1 MIPAMSVIKNQ
12 PIRVAAIPYHPQP
25 FDEFSAIEQKLTA
38 LIQWLADEH
47 VQLAV
52 FPEYAAMELAAIDQV
67 AHDLAASIDGV
78 ASYLTRYHDLFQQLA
93 VQYDMAIL
101 AGSVPVRH
109 DKTIHNTA
117 SLFSPA
123 GLSGEQQK
131 LIVTRYEREQWHIDD
146 GHGLRIFDLGFAKVG
161 INICYDIEFPLACR
175 AMCEAGAELIL
186 CPSCTD
192 TDAGYQRVLTGARAR
207 ALENQCFVVL
217 APLTGSAQWCPAI
230 DENVGT
236 ANVIGPSDVG
246 FPADGIVASGL
257 PNDDK
262 PLIAD
267 IDLAKSRYVRH
278 QGAVLNFSDW
288 ARQPGAPE
296 LPAVELTDL
305 AQ

>member
-1 MIPAMSVIKNQ
+1 MSVIKNQ

-207 ALENQCFVVL
+207 APVS
-217 APLTGSAQWCPAI
+217 T
-230 DENVGT
+230 
-236 ANVIGPSDVG
+236 
-246 FPADGIVASGL
+246 
-257 PNDDK
+257 
-262 PLIAD
+262 
-267 IDLAKSRYVRH
+267 R
-278 QGAVLNFSDW
+278 
-288 ARQPGAPE
+288 
-296 LPAVELTDL
+296 
-305 AQ
+305 